1 MPVSRT
7 ANVSSDAAGRGRRAV
22 TVSTTSPCS
31 VNFTALDRRLSM
43 IWRSRVT
50 SPTMAGGTSPSK
62 T

>member
-7 ANVSSDAAGRGRRAV
+7 ANVELDALAGSGVAV

-31 VNFTALDRRLSM
+31 VNFTALVSRLSR

-50 SPTMAGGTSPSK
+50 SPTIAGGTSPSN